1 MHICI
6 FYYKANEND
15 SHQFTYRYVCQKR
28 SGSLDLPLHS
38 GIGNLYAIRFTGI
51 VVRLNQHRGKKKITT
66 SLTNLKYT

>member
-6 FYYKANEND
+6 FYYKTNEND
-15 SHQFTYRYVCQKR
+15 RHQFSYHYVCQKR

-38 GIGNLYAIRFTGI
+38 DIGIFMRF
-51 VVRLNQHRGKKKITT
+51 VLLVRLNQHRGKRKITT